1 MVSCHYVDMRLL
13 ELLGEEPPEELVLH
27 VRSCSSCQQRRDEWA
42 RIWSLM
48 DRWEETKPTDH
59 VGASIL
65 SEIRNGLRNDEAK
78 KRRRSWRT
86 IAETLGPLVAAT
98 AIAFLGV
105 ALAVKKVGPTLEP
118 LPPLALLT
126 CGIVWVAVY
135 NIIFFLSS
143 AKLGGV
149 YRVEGVKVSL
159 FARHA
164 LAALGVW
171 LLITG
176 LSELTGMGKLATEL
190 FSPRVGVS
198 WNFLVG
204 AAYSFIPLAFVS
216 LVIRGRNLTRAS
228 AHGVLLGV
236 FFLFLLAPE
245 IFLYCNSFS
254 LGIAFTWTVGTIVG
268 CVTGGPAGVWLGLK
282 VAQRS
287 AA

>member
-1 MVSCHYVDMRLL
+1 
-13 ELLGEEPPEELVLH
+13 
-27 VRSCSSCQQRRDEWA
+27 
-42 RIWSLM
+42 M
-48 DRWEETKPTDH
+48 DRWEEERPSDH
-59 VGASIL
+59 VELSIV
-65 SEIRNGLRNDEAK
+65 SEIRSRLRAEEAK
-78 KRRRSWRT
+78 RRRRSWRA
-86 IAETLGPLVAAT
+86 IAETLSPLLAAT

-105 ALAVKKVGPTLEP
+105 TLAVKKVGPTLEP
-118 LPPLALLT
+118 LAPLALLT

-135 NIIFFLSS
+135 NIIFFLSTE
-143 AKLGGV
+143 KLGGT
-149 YRVEGVKVSL
+149 YRVEGVKL
-159 FARHA
+159 NWFARHA

-190 FSPRVGVS
+190 FSTRVGVS

-245 IFLYCNSFS
+245 IFLYCSSFS
-254 LGIAFTWTVGTIVG
+254 LGVAFTWTVGTIVG
-268 CVTGGPAGVWLGLK
+268 CATGGPAGVWLGLK

>member
-1 MVSCHYVDMRLL
+1 MVSCQDVEMQLL
-13 ELLGEEPPEELVLH
+13 ELLGKEPPEELVLH
-27 VRSCSSCQQRRDEWA
+27 VRSCPTCNQKRDEWA
-42 RIWSLM
+42 RTWSLM
-48 DRWEETKPTDH
+48 DRWEDEKPSDQ
-59 VGASIL
+59 VEASMVL
-65 SEIRNGLRNDEAK
+65 EIRSRLRREET
-78 KRRRSWRT
+78 KRRRTSWRT

-135 NIIFFLSS
+135 NLVFFLSS
-143 AKLGGV
+143 EKLGGV
-149 YRVEGVKVSL
+149 YRVEGVKLNL

-176 LSELTGMGKLATEL
+176 LSELTGLGKLATEIL
-190 FSPRVGVS
+190 SPRVGVS
-198 WNFLVG
+198 WDFVVG
-204 AAYSFIPLAFVS
+204 AALSFIPLAFVS

-228 AHGVLLGV
+228 AHGVLLGA

-245 IFLYCNSFS
+245 IFLYCSSFS
-254 LGIAFTWTVGTIVG
+254 LGIAFSWTVGTIVG
-268 CVTGGPAGVWLGLK
+268 CATGGPAGVWLGLK
-282 VAQRS
+282 VAQKS

>member
-1 MVSCHYVDMRLL
+1 MVSCPDVEMRLL
-13 ELLGEEPPEELVLH
+13 ELLREEPPEELILH
-27 VRSCSSCQQRRDEWA
+27 VRSCSSCQQKRTEWA

-48 DRWEETKPTDH
+48 ERWEEEKPSDH
-59 VGASIL
+59 VEASIL
-65 SEIRNGLRNDEAK
+65 SEIRSGLRREEAK
-78 KRRRSWRT
+78 RRRRSWRV
-86 IAETLGPLVAAT
+86 IAKTLSPLLAAT

-105 ALAVKKVGPTLEP
+105 TLAVKKVGPTLEP

-135 NIIFFLSS
+135 NLIFFLSS
-143 AKLGGV
+143 EKLGRA
-149 YRVEGVKVSL
+149 YRIKGVKLRL
-159 FARHA
+159 FARHS

-176 LSELTGMGKLATEL
+176 LSEITGIRTLATEL
-190 FSPRVGVS
+190 FSLRVGVG
-198 WNFLVG
+198 WYFFVG

-228 AHGVLLGV
+228 AHGVLLGA

-245 IFLYCNSFS
+245 IFLYCSSFS
-254 LGIAFTWTVGTIVG
+254 LGIAFSWTVGTIVG
-268 CVTGGPAGVWLGLK
+268 CATGGPAGVWLGLK

>member
-1 MVSCHYVDMRLL
+1 MVSCQDVEIRLL
-13 ELLGEEPPEELVLH
+13 ELLGEEAPEELILH

-42 RIWSLM
+42 RTWSLM
-48 DRWEETKPTDH
+48 ERWPEEKPSDH
-59 VGASIL
+59 VEASIL
-65 SEIRNGLRNDEAK
+65 NEIRSGLRREEAK
-78 KRRRSWRT
+78 RRRRSWRA

-143 AKLGGV
+143 EKLGGA
-149 YRVEGVKVSL
+149 YRVEGVKLNL

-176 LSELTGMGKLATEL
+176 LSELTGLGKLATEF

-198 WNFLVG
+198 WNFFVG

-216 LVIRGRNLTRAS
+216 LVIRGRSLTRAS

-245 IFLYCNSFS
+245 IFLYCTSFS

-268 CVTGGPAGVWLGLK
+268 CATGGPAGVWLGLK
-282 VAQRS
+282 VAQKS